1 MVAKDRFGGL
11 FSVLSGRDINTLR
24 QFEVWVQEEDL
35 SPDTEIIFG
44 GDVGFDLTERPGS
57 PGTDFITTDY
67 ILSLPLEDVLAFV
80 KGWYNEL
87 KDECNRMRMPE
98 AQEYEI
104 GTYGTYTKDP
114 LHPGHFDRLTAC
126 RRWMG
131 RLHPIVR
138 KLERGLYKFQNEEL
152 R

>member
-1 MVAKDRFGGL
+1 MVLKDRFGGL
-11 FSVLSGRDINTLR
+11 FSILNGRDVNTLR
-24 QFEVWVQEEDL
+24 QFEVWVQEENL
-35 SPDTEIIFG
+35 SPDTDIIFA
-44 GDVGFDLTERPGS
+44 GDAGFNLSERPGS
-57 PGTDFITTDY
+57 SGTDSITTDY
-67 ILSLPLEDVLAFV
+67 ILSLPLEDVLVFV

-114 LHPGHFDRLTAC
+114 LHPGHFNRLTSC
-126 RRWMG
+126 RRWMA
-131 RLHPIVR
+131 RLHPIIG
-138 KLERGLYKFQNEEL
+138 KLERGLYRLQNEEL